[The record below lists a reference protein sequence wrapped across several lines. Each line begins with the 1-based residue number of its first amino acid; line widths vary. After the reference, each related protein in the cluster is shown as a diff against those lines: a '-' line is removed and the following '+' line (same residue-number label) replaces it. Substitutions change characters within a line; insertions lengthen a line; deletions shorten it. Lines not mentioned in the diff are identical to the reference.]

1 MTIWVDADSVPRD
14 IRPLLAR
21 RSTAYIV
28 RFVAARALPDIPPT
42 LLTIVASGA
51 DAADHRIE
59 ENATLGDLVVTRDI
73 PFAERLAER
82 GILVINDRG
91 ELFSKENIAERR
103 SLRDA
108 AAELRLLGVAP
119 ESRKGSSRGARET
132 KFFAD
137 GLEKAL
143 ARMRKSSS

>member
-21 RSTAYIV
+21 RSSICVV
-28 RFVAARALPDIPPT
+28 RFIATRRLPDMPPD
-42 LLTIVASGA
+42 LVTIVPAGPDSA
-51 DAADHRIE
+51 DTFIE
-59 ENATLGDLVVTRDI
+59 TSATLGDLVVTRDI

-82 GILVINDRG
+82 GISVLNDRG
-91 ELFSKENIAERR
+91 ELFSKETIAERR

-108 AAELRLLGVAP
+108 AAQLRLLGIAP
-119 ESRKGSSRGARET
+119 ESPKGSRRGARET
-132 KFFAD
+132 RLFAD

-143 ARMRKSSS
+143 ARMRKNSI